1 MRNSVVALCRR
12 FLAIHPTTIMDVY
25 TASLNYPVRDM
36 LKPDLLVEL
45 TATAAER
52 AAEQ

>member
-1 MRNSVVALCRR
+1 
-12 FLAIHPTTIMDVY
+12 MDVY
-25 TASLNYPVRDM
+25 TASLAYAVRDM
-36 LKPDLLVEL
+36 LKPDLLAEL